1 MVKDPNCKNKI
12 WNKAKLEEL
21 VEARVLEVLR
31 SPQLVEEIASK
42 KDKPKPTNKNAGL
55 ETRIRE
61 IDKQISKL
69 MELYQMD
76 GIPPEILG
84 DKINRLYNE
93 RTTLQESI
101 ASDVSAA
108 AVPFDLAEAI
118 ISDAAN
124 VWDFADEDQKRRILQ
139 SLINR
144 IVINGSDVD
153 IEWSF

>member
-1 MVKDPNCKNKI
+1 
-12 WNKAKLEEL
+12 
-21 VEARVLEVLR
+21 
-31 SPQLVEEIASK
+31 
-42 KDKPKPTNKNAGL
+42 
-55 ETRIRE
+55 
-61 IDKQISKL
+61 
-69 MELYQMD
+69 MD
-76 GIPPEILG
+76 DIPPEILG
-84 DKINRLYNE
+84 DKINKLYNE

-101 ASDVSAA
+101 AADKSAA